1 MCTPEKFPEMC
12 NKFGLV
18 RTRPS
23 NERMWSEVP
32 IAVIVT
38 CGTSPTSTSPA
49 GSTGA
54 SSLRL
59 YLWSWV
65 GFCAQATTLQSATAN
80 AIASSLSRR
89 LASRIVILP
98 GLALP
103 TPDGE
108 RRTMDLGAGLKQRG
122 QHLPQPVGVQVAQQL
137 SLVRHGDLAELL
149 AEDQDDG
156 VGLHREAEPGAV
168 AGSHPLADGPLLRQ
182 RQDAPC
188 GQDLVA
194 SDDDGTVVER

>member
-1 MCTPEKFPEMC
+1 MC
-12 NKFGLV
+12 NMFGLV

-32 IAVIVT
+32 IAVMVT
-38 CGTSPTSTSPA
+38 CGTSPTSTRPA
-49 GSTGA
+49 GGTGA

-65 GFCAQATTLQSATAN
+65 GFCAEATTLQSATAN

-103 TPDGE
+103 TPDRE
-108 RRTMDLGAGLKQRG
+108 RRTMDLGAGLEQRG
-122 QHLPQPVGVQVAQQL
+122 QHLPQPVGVEVAQEL
-137 SLVRHGDLAELL
+137 SLVGNGDLAELL

-156 VGLHREAEPGAV
+156 VGLHRQAEPGAV
-168 AGSHPLADGPLLRQ
+168 AGSHPFPHRPFLSQG
-182 RQDAPC
+182 QDATG
-188 GQDLVA
+188 GQDLVPPN
-194 SDDDGTVVER
+194 DDGTIVER